1 MLGTSTLSVVLI
13 FDCRIVLMVWY
24 FVFSILSLV
33 RPVKEISKG
42 MKITSI
48 IEQDR
53 GEEQWK

>member
-1 MLGTSTLSVVLI
+1 
-13 FDCRIVLMVWY
+13 MVWY

-33 RPVKEISKG
+33 RPVKEIRKG